1 MRNKGVSAA
10 GRFALAVGLMGGNA
24 SAGVMIV
31 DFEVFDLPPNEPI
44 AFFPGEPV
52 LVSEFLFTQLELTDS
67 HYGNAVIWWGYNGT
81 HVTGYH
87 DSVLMEREDGAE
99 FDLVAFDYAGPPV
112 VEAPITVIAS
122 NGSIVG
128 FIPDGQTDGP
138 DGVEDFETFVLPGG
152 FANITSV
159 TFVVVTEWHLDN
171 VVWAL
176 PDSCP
181 WDCDSAESTD
191 GTVGIVD
198 FLTLLAQWGGPGS
211 CDFDGGG
218 VGITDFLELLAHW
231 GACP

>member
-181 WDCDSAESTD
+181 WDLDATGD
-191 GTVGIVD
+191 VGIND
-198 FLTLLAQWGGPGS
+198 FLLLLAAWGPVPTPDPP
-211 CDFDGGG
+211 DFDGDGF
-218 VGITDFLELLAHW
+218 VGIFDFLELRAHW